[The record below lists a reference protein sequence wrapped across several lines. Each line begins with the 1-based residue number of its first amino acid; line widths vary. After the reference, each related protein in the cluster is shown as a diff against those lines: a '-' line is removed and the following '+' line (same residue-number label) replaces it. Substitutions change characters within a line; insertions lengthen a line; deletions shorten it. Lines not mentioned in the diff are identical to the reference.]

1 MPGSPQTAANTPAST
16 RFFAAGVAGG
26 TLLLAVAILL
36 IELGFDLPAKILLF
50 VTATALTL
58 LYRRLPTLRL
68 SRSPD
73 LDQQDPLTGLSNR
86 RHFQIAGQAM
96 IEAGSRRQRGFAL
109 LLVDID
115 RFRAIA
121 GSFGHEAG
129 DTLLQ
134 HVAKTIRGEA
144 PSEAIVARFEG
155 DCFGCLVP
163 FDLRGRD
170 RIERLA
176 DRLAIRLAQP
186 IRLADQEFSPR
197 ATIALTRVDPRAEPR
212 VDQAAPTID
221 QLARQ
226 ADLALIAAKARGDGR
241 PLCFT
246 PALEEAMAERNAII
260 TDLRAA
266 LAQGEI
272 HPRFEAQIDLG
283 TARLTGFEIS
293 GHWDHPT
300 LGPIGGD
307 RFMPIA
313 ETCGQ
318 SGEVSLSLMR
328 QAMAA
333 ARDWDPSIT
342 LSIPLAAS
350 QFQDAWLAQKII
362 KTLTECG
369 FPAHR
374 LEIEITESALFANLA
389 LAQSIVVSLKNQ
401 GIALALNDFGS
412 GYSSLSHLRALPF
425 DRVRVDPNFI
435 GDMAA
440 DPDCR
445 AIVSAIVQLGDSLHL
460 PIAAKGVRDAE
471 SEARLREIA
480 CSHGQGSLYGP
491 PLDLAQVRQL
501 LAEKRLLV
509 GASAAPLASPRLA
522 G

>member
-1 MPGSPQTAANTPAST
+1 MPGSRQIVANMPAST
-16 RFFAAGVAGG
+16 RLFSAAIAGG
-26 TLLLAVAILL
+26 TILLAIAIIL
-36 IELGFDLPAKILLF
+36 IELGMDLPAKILLCA
-50 VTATALTL
+50 TATASTIV
-58 LYRRLPTLRL
+58 YWRLPATRM
-68 SRSPD
+68 SRTPD
-73 LDQQDPLTGLSNR
+73 AEQRDPLTGLSNR
-86 RHFQIAGQAM
+86 RHFHDAGQAM
-96 IEAGSRRQRGFAL
+96 IASLGQRQRGIAL

-121 GSFGHEAG
+121 GALGHEAG

-163 FDLRGRD
+163 FDPRSRD

-176 DRLAIRLAQP
+176 DRLAIRLGQP
-186 IRLADQEFSPR
+186 LRLADQEFSPR
-197 ATIALTRVDPRAEPR
+197 ATIALTRIDEGE
-212 VDQAAPTID
+212 PTID
-221 QLARQ
+221 QLVRQ
-226 ADLALIAAKARGDGR
+226 ADLALIAAKTRGDGR
-241 PLCFT
+241 PLAFT
-246 PALEEAMAERNAII
+246 PALEDAMAERNAII

-266 LAQGEI
+266 LSHGDI
-272 HPRFEAQIDLG
+272 HARFAGQIDLG
-283 TARLTGFEIS
+283 TGRLTGFEVS
-293 GHWDHPT
+293 GHWHHPS
-300 LGPIGGD
+300 LGAMTSD

-313 ETCGQ
+313 EACGL

-350 QFQDAWLAQKII
+350 QFQDAWLAQKVI

-374 LEIEITESALFANLA
+374 LEIEITESALFASLA

-401 GIALALNDFGS
+401 GIALALDDFGS
-412 GYSSLSHLRALPF
+412 GHSSLAHLRALPF
-425 DRVRVDPNFI
+425 DRVRMDAELIRN
-435 GDMAA
+435 MAA
-440 DPDCR
+440 SPDCC
-445 AIVSAIVQLGDSLHL
+445 AIVTAIVQLGDSLHL
-460 PIAAKGVRDAE
+460 PIAAKGVRDAVI
-471 SEARLREIA
+471 EARLRQIG
-480 CSHGQGSLYGP
+480 CSHGQGPHYGP
-491 PLDLAQVRQL
+491 PLDPAQARQL

-509 GASAAPLASPRLA
+509 GASATPLTSPRLA